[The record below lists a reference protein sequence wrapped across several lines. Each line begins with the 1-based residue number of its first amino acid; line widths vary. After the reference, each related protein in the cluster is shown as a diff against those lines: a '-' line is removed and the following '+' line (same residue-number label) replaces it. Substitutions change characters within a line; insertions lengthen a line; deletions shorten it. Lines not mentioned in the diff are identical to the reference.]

1 MGEFFEEI
9 MASINETREAAK
21 KNELKAKVF
30 IKPVKKYDSEGVKS
44 LRLSLHMTQAMF
56 AGMLGV
62 SQKTVEAWE
71 AGRNV
76 PMGPASRVLDLLS
89 EDKTVAERFIINAPL
104 QDKVV
109 KG

>member
-1 MGEFFEEI
+1 MSEFFEEI
-9 MASINETREAAK
+9 MASINETREAAR

-30 IKPVKKYDSEGVKS
+30 VKPVKKYDAESVKK
-44 LRLSLHMTQAMF
+44 LRLSLNLTQAMF

-71 AGRNV
+71 SGRNI

-89 EDKTVAERFIINAPL
+89 EDKTVADRFLINEL
-104 QDKVV
+104 
-109 KG
+109 